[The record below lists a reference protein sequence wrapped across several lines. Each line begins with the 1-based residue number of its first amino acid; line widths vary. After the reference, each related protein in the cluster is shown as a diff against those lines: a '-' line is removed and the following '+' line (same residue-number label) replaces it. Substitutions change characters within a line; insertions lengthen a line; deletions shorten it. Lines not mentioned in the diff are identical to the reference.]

1 MKGHLKLHRALRSWE
16 WYKDANTMR
25 VFIHCLLKCNE
36 SQYSYEGNKHNR
48 GSFISGRNVLAEEL
62 AITPQQVRTCLNK
75 LIKTGEITIDASK
88 YRGSVITVNNYDT
101 YQMTEEPTKKEP
113 KTVKKSI
120 EQREDEFMNDMAEFV
135 STYSIQTLRH
145 FFDYWTEKGKKDK
158 LMRFEKQKSFD
169 IKKRLVTW
177 SSKDWNKTE
186 ITQADDELLKNIQK
200 QLKK

>member
-36 SQYSYEGNKHNR
+36 SEYTYEGNKHKR
-48 GSFISGRNVLAEEL
+48 GSFISGRNVLADEL
-62 AITPQQVRTCLNK
+62 DITPQQVRTCLNK
-75 LIKTGEITIDASK
+75 LVKTGEISIDSSR
-88 YRGSVITVNNYDT
+88 YRGSIITINNYDT
-101 YQMTEEPTKKEP
+101 YQMVEETTKKESKP
-113 KTVKKSI
+113 VKKSI
-120 EQREDEFMNDMAEFV
+120 EQRESEFMDDMAGFIG
-135 STYSIQTLRH
+135 TYSKQMLRQ
-145 FFDYWTEKGKKDK
+145 FFDYWTERGKNDR

-186 ITQADDELLKNIQK
+186 ITQADDHLRAHIQK
-200 QLKK
+200 ELKK

>member
-36 SQYSYEGNKHNR
+36 SQYTYEGNKHKR
-48 GSFISGRNVLAEEL
+48 GSFISGRNVLADEL

-75 LIKTGEITIDASK
+75 LVKTGEISIDASR
-88 YRGSVITVNNYDT
+88 YRHSVITINNYDT
-101 YQMTEEPTKKEP
+101 YQMTEETTKKESKP
-113 KTVKKSI
+113 VKKSI
-120 EQREDEFMNDMAEFV
+120 EQREYEFMDDMTEFV
-135 STYSIQTLRH
+135 GTYSKQMLRQ
-145 FFDYWTEKGKKDK
+145 FFDYWTERGKNDR

-177 SSKDWNKTE
+177 SSKEWNKTE
-186 ITQADDELLKNIQK
+186 ITRADDELKAHIQK
-200 QLKK
+200 ELKK